1 MLEPYGPN
9 VATTEGATYRF
20 HVRITASTFQ
30 DSSGVNDLVWSET
43 AYQTRKLGEAWSQGS
58 PRHLVT
64 DVNALTLAL
73 ISRAG
78 FGKRVEWTSNS
89 DDDKEVPE
97 GYRMSFLRAMDTSTA
112 HIVAILIAPGWL
124 LDLSGKR
131 ETHVARD
138 QLEKYLREMIRTE
151 RKNVA
156 DNQEYQNRGAKGNLL
171 TSVLQASDAEEKG
184 VQKPGE
190 TKKKGFTEQETLGN
204 LWLYLLAGRLPP
216 LYLYKASVE
225 TFVGY
230 ETTANAIVYGLITL
244 ALRPDI
250 QANVMREIDSVL
262 DEAKSQGRQELSY
275 KEDFDKLE
283 YTYGFMVD
291 LPQCPSR
298 KDSHLLIFL
307 LTN

>member
-1 MLEPYGPN
+1 M
-9 VATTEGATYRF
+9 
-20 HVRITASTFQ
+20 
-30 DSSGVNDLVWSET
+30 
-43 AYQTRKLGEAWSQGS
+43 
-58 PRHLVT
+58 
-64 DVNALTLAL
+64 
-73 ISRAG
+73 
-78 FGKRVEWTSNS
+78 EWTSNS

-97 GYRMSFLRAMDTSTA
+97 GYRMGFLRAMDTSTA

-151 RKNVA
+151 RKNIA

-171 TSVLQASDAEEKG
+171 TSVLQASNAEEKG
-184 VQKPGE
+184 VKNPGE

-204 LWLYLLAGRLPP
+204 LWLYLLAGRFPP
-216 LYLYKASVE
+216 LCLCKANFD
-225 TFVGY
+225 TFAGY

-244 ALRPDI
+244 ALRPDV
-250 QANVMREIDSVL
+250 QANVMREIDSVV

-283 YTYGFMVD
+283 YTYGFMVG
-291 LPQCPSR
+291 LPPCPSR
-298 KDSHLLIFL
+298 KMQPFADVSLLPY
-307 LTN
+307 